1 MKELSR
7 SLLLAEAGGGA
18 EAVKEG
24 KDQRGKT
31 RRMPRPF
38 PTLAP
43 RLRRHPP
50 GSEKKRT
57 HTLQEAAECI
67 LFSSAG
73 EGSRTHTPKAPD
85 PKSGL
90 STNFNTPA

>member
-50 GSEKKRT
+50 GSEKKEDTYLARSSGM
-57 HTLQEAAECI
+57 HPLFEC
-67 LFSSAG
+67 G
-73 EGSRTHTPKAPD
+73 
-85 PKSGL
+85 
-90 STNFNTPA
+90 